1 MRAIGWLT
9 CGMLL
14 IWAGWC
20 GAGAAADDP
29 PTASLEKRLWSMAL
43 EAQKEQERTATLL
56 HAPGLEAFLQQLAA
70 RLWAQA
76 ETDLPPVSL
85 RVVQEAVPD
94 AQAYPNGVIYLTTG
108 MLAHARNQD
117 QLAMIVA
124 HEIIHYTRRHAL
136 AAFSRLQAASAAN
149 GDTFDQRFS
158 SNFFAAERE
167 FAVLCEAF
175 EEQADREGLALMQA
189 AGYCAGEVVPLL
201 LAFQAA
207 QAQAPGNDPAR
218 SVQAD
223 ILKKRYEH
231 LKTLVDRTPGAGACR
246 ESPAARQ
253 AYLKE
258 IAPALLANAR
268 SALQQGRW
276 AAAAGSIDHYL
287 SVRPDDARAHYML
300 GEIQSR
306 GSRGTDQA
314 LAAYRQAIRLDR
326 SFAPAYRAIGLI
338 HFKEGRLRQARR
350 YFETSLALAPQAQ
363 ENEYIRGYMQLCRE

>member
-1 MRAIGWLT
+1 MRPIGCLT

-20 GAGAAADDP
+20 GAGAAAENP
-29 PTASLEKRLWSMAL
+29 PPASLEKRLWSMAL

-56 HAPGLEAFLQQLAA
+56 HDPGLEAFLQQVAA

-76 ETDLPPVSL
+76 ETDVPPVSL

-108 MLAHARNQD
+108 MLAHARSED

-124 HEIIHYTRRHAL
+124 HEIIHYARRHAL
-136 AAFSRLQAASAAN
+136 AAFSRLQAAPAAK
-149 GDTFDQRFS
+149 GDTFDQRFAS
-158 SNFFAAERE
+158 SFFAAKRE
-167 FAVLCEAF
+167 FALLCEAS
-175 EEQADREGLALMQA
+175 EKQADREGLALMQA
-189 AGYCAGEVVPLL
+189 AGYCAWEVMPLL
-201 LAFQAA
+201 LAFQVA
-207 QAQAPGNDPAR
+207 QAQQPGSDSALP
-218 SVQAD
+218 VQAD

-231 LKTLVDRTPGAGACR
+231 LKTLVDRTPGAGACLA
-246 ESPAARQ
+246 SPDARR

-276 AAAAGSIDHYL
+276 AAAAESIDHYL
-287 SVRPDDARAHYML
+287 SVMPGDPRAHYML

-314 LAAYRQAIRLDR
+314 LATYQQAISLDR

-350 YFETSLALAPQAQ
+350 YFETSLALAPQAL
-363 ENEYIRGYMQLCRE
+363 ENEYIRGYLQLCRD